1 MTFLPIVER
10 ELRVAARKRSTYWLR
25 TVAALIALVIGTAC
39 LLLFHLGGV
48 GRSGA
53 GGMVFGAIMWLFICI
68 AFGAGLFFT
77 SDSLSEEKREG
88 TIGFLFL
95 TDLRGYD
102 VVAGKLLATSLRG
115 FFPLL
120 AFFPIV
126 ALTLLMGGVSG
137 DEFWKTSVALLNA
150 LFFSLAAGLFVSAIS
165 RDSQRALVATLFLM
179 LFFIF
184 AGPWADDLIAY
195 ILGRAPQSLFS
206 LSSPGHLFQI
216 AGGWGRSPFWP
227 CLATTQAIAWM
238 LFAFA
243 CLLIPHTWQQK
254 AGKTAVAAK
263 SWTYNWKYGTT
274 ARRTRFRH
282 KLLPINPV
290 LWLASRE
297 RWQLAGLWVLALLAV
312 GVNTLLILRTSR
324 QSWMMLT
331 YPVGFFMLLLYLGA
345 ASQSS
350 RFFVEA
356 QRSGLIELLLAT
368 PLSERKIVLGQW
380 RALLRTFIIPVSIVL
395 VLQLISSGLSHVSMR
410 RTMSAAA
417 TAAAAANASLS
428 TNAVT
433 TNSSRGAT
441 FTYSTT
447 NVSPVYIPPS
457 VGSLTAQEW
466 LTTIVNSLT
475 ILTTSTGNLV
485 ALCWFG
491 MWMGMTSKNANLAA
505 LKTILFVQIV
515 PFIVISF
522 ASSTMIGLLLMPYL
536 WRRGASASTS
546 FMVWYPF
553 LSTLL
558 TGILFLA
565 KDLVFI
571 IWSRKVLYTSFRD
584 YAVRSVSPPILAIP
598 PPIPAPPVIASPAT

>member
-1 MTFLPIVER
+1 
-10 ELRVAARKRSTYWLR
+10 
-25 TVAALIALVIGTAC
+25 
-39 LLLFHLGGV
+39 
-48 GRSGA
+48 
-53 GGMVFGAIMWLFICI
+53 
-68 AFGAGLFFT
+68 
-77 SDSLSEEKREG
+77 
-88 TIGFLFL
+88 
-95 TDLRGYD
+95 
-102 VVAGKLLATSLRG
+102 
-115 FFPLL
+115 
-120 AFFPIV
+120 
-126 ALTLLMGGVSG
+126 
-137 DEFWKTSVALLNA
+137 
-150 LFFSLAAGLFVSAIS
+150 
-165 RDSQRALVATLFLM
+165 
-179 LFFIF
+179 
-184 AGPWADDLIAY
+184 
-195 ILGRAPQSLFS
+195 
-206 LSSPGHLFQI
+206 
-216 AGGWGRSPFWP
+216 
-227 CLATTQAIAWM
+227 
-238 LFAFA
+238 
-243 CLLIPHTWQQK
+243 
-254 AGKTAVAAK
+254 
-263 SWTYNWKYGTT
+263 
-274 ARRTRFRH
+274 
-282 KLLPINPV
+282 
-290 LWLASRE
+290 
-297 RWQLAGLWVLALLAV
+297 
-312 GVNTLLILRTSR
+312 
-324 QSWMMLT
+324 
-331 YPVGFFMLLLYLGA
+331 
-345 ASQSS
+345 
-350 RFFVEA
+350 
-356 QRSGLIELLLAT
+356 
-368 PLSERKIVLGQW
+368 
-380 RALLRTFIIPVSIVL
+380 
-395 VLQLISSGLSHVSMR
+395 
-410 RTMSAAA
+410 MSAAA

-522 ASSTMIGLLLMPYL
+522 ASSIMIGLLLMPYL

-598 PPIPAPPVIASPAT
+598 PPIPAPSVIASPAT